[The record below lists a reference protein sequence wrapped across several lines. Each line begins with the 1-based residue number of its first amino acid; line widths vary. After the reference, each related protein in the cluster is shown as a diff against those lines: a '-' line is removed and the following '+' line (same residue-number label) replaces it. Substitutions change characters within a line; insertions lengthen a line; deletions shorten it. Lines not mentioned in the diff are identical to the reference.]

1 MKTDEFFYENE
12 AESLKADIE
21 KAKSM
26 TEEEM
31 QSYFLK
37 YNHYCIS
44 AYYITLGTN
53 MTILYSKHSFIECF
67 VCPINAK

>member
-1 MKTDEFFYENE
+1 MNKKYFYKYAISKQQQIQKESNHLFQVALLFF
-12 AESLKADIE
+12 
-21 KAKSM
+21 
-26 TEEEM
+26 
-31 QSYFLK
+31 FLK

>member
-1 MKTDEFFYENE
+1 M
-12 AESLKADIE
+12 ADITQQTPASE
-21 KAKSM
+21 HDGFI
-26 TEEEM
+26 
-31 QSYFLK
+31 YFLK

>member
-1 MKTDEFFYENE
+1 MSCIRKDVIGYEKSCKLIVYSFFYVD
-12 AESLKADIE
+12 ARMLFH
-21 KAKSM
+21 
-26 TEEEM
+26 
-31 QSYFLK
+31 FLK